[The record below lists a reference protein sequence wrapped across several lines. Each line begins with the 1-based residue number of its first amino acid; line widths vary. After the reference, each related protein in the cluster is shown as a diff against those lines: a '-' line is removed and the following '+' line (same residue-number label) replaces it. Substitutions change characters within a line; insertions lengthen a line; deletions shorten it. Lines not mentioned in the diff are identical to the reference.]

1 MKKTILIITVVGFA
15 LSIAGCKAKYG
26 CPGSGRNMGAE
37 KLISGDKKS
46 LKEAKKAGKF
56 KQGKIPY

>member
-1 MKKTILIITVVGFA
+1 MKKGIVIIAAVSFA
-15 LSIAGCKAKYG
+15 LSITACKAKYG
-26 CPGSGRNMGAE
+26 CPSSGRNMGAE

>member
-1 MKKTILIITVVGFA
+1 MKKGIVMAAAIGFA
-15 LSIAGCKAKYG
+15 LTISGCKAKYG

-56 KQGKIPY
+56 RQGKIPG

>member
-1 MKKTILIITVVGFA
+1 MKKGFVMAAAFGFA
-15 LSIAGCKAKYG
+15 LTVLGCKAKYG

-46 LKEAKKAGKF
+46 LREAKKAGKF

>member
-1 MKKTILIITVVGFA
+1 MKKGILIIAVVGFG
-15 LSIAGCKAKYG
+15 LSISGCKAKYG
-26 CPGSGRNMGAE
+26 CPSSGRNMGAE

>member
-1 MKKTILIITVVGFA
+1 MKKGIVIVTVFGFA
-15 LSIAGCKAKYG
+15 LSITSCKAKYG
-26 CPGSGRNMGAE
+26 CPSSGRNMGAE

>member
-1 MKKTILIITVVGFA
+1 MKKGFVMAAAIGFA
-15 LSIAGCKAKYG
+15 LTTLGCKAKYG

-46 LKEAKKAGKF
+46 LREAKKAGKF